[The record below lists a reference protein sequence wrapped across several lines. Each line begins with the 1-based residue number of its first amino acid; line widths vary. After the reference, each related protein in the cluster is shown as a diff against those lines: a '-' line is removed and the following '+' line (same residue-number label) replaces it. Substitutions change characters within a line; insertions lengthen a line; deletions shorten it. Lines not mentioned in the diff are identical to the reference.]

1 MIIAVSSLKGGAGKT
16 AVSVF
21 LAQALADSG
30 RRVAAV
36 DLDHNNNLTDYFLR
50 NVDTGKIESANVYHA
65 LTGTRS
71 IADCFHTIGDSAFGE
86 TPATPGISVLPAT
99 PDLARVG
106 LELVRDPGAVLRFAK
121 ELRRLDFEAVIID
134 TPPALCFELS
144 CALYAAHTIL
154 SPVSLSRW
162 TVQGFSLLREEA
174 SKISRTTGKPVPLLC
189 LPVQVSA
196 AQEKRLRGGDFAQFT
211 KTTITRAAA
220 VKSACDSGKPLS
232 AKSRSYAEFK
242 SLAEELSC

>member
-1 MIIAVSSLKGGAGKT
+1 MKKVIAVASLKGGAGKT

-21 LAQALADSG
+21 LTQLLCERG
-30 RRVAAV
+30 RILAV

-50 NVDTGKIESANVYHA
+50 SVETGKIESANVYHA

-71 IADCFHTIGDSAFGE
+71 IADCLHTLCA
-86 TPATPGISVLPAT
+86 PASPSGISVLPAT

-106 LELVRDPGAVLRFAK
+106 LELARDPGAVLRFAK
-121 ELRRLDFEAVIID
+121 ELRRLDFTAIVID

-144 CALYAAHTIL
+144 CALYAAHTVL

-162 TVQGFSLLREEA
+162 TVQGFSLLRDEV
-174 SKISRTTGKPVPLLC
+174 SKVSRTTGKPPRLVC

-196 AQEKRLRGGDFAQFT
+196 SQEKRLRTSNLSGVCSFT
-211 KTTITRAAA
+211 ETTIKKSAAI
-220 VKSACDSGKPLS
+220 KSACDSGKRLKAGS
-232 AKSRSYAEFK
+232 GSYTEFK
-242 SLAEELSC
+242 SLAEELV

>member
-50 NVDTGKIESANVYHA
+50 NVDTAKIESANVYHA

-71 IADCFHTIGDSAFGE
+71 IGDCLHM
-86 TPATPGISVLPAT
+86 PCGISVLPAT

-106 LELVRDPGAVLRFAK
+106 LELARDPGAVLRFAK
-121 ELRRLDFEAVIID
+121 ELRRLDFEAIIID

-174 SKISRTTGKPVPLLC
+174 AKVSRTTGKPARLLC

-211 KTTITRAAA
+211 KTTISRAAA
-220 VKSACDSGKPLS
+220 VKSACDSGKPLP
-232 AKSRSYAEFK
+232 AKSISYAEFK

>member
-1 MIIAVSSLKGGAGKT
+1 MIVAVSSLKGGAGKT

-21 LAQALADSG
+21 LAQALLDSG

-50 NVDTGKIESANVYHA
+50 SVETGKIESANVYHA
-65 LTGTRS
+65 LSGTRS
-71 IADCFHTIGDSAFGE
+71 IADCLHTCDSASE
-86 TPATPGISVLPAT
+86 SSRNISVLPAT
-99 PDLARVG
+99 PDLAKVG
-106 LELVRDPGAVLRFAK
+106 LELAHDPGAILRFAK
-121 ELRRLDFEAVIID
+121 ELRRLDFDSVIID

-144 CALYAAHTIL
+144 CALYAAHTVL

-162 TVQGFSLLREEA
+162 TVQGFSLLREEI
-174 SKISRTTGKPVPLLC
+174 SKVSRTTGKPPRLMC

-211 KTTITRAAA
+211 KATITRAAA
-220 VKSACDSGKPLS
+220 VKSACDSGKPLPV
-232 AKSRSYAEFK
+232 KSRSYAEFK